1 MIRSYDLPIRRRVVA
16 AFITL
21 AAVACAAGA
30 SAQTQAPRSPQ
41 AASAPGDA
49 VQPQAASESS
59 IAFGRFGTVAV
70 CAPARPPRQVVLFVS
85 GDGGWNLG
93 LVDMARRLAALG
105 VWWAGVRWVVSP
117 LAT

>member
-1 MIRSYDLPIRRRVVA
+1 MIRGYDLPIRRRVVA

-30 SAQTQAPRSPQ
+30 S
-41 AASAPGDA
+41 
-49 VQPQAASESS
+49 VQMQAASESS

-70 CAPARPPRQVVLFVS
+70 YAPASPPRQVVLFVS

-105 VWWAGVRWVVSP
+105 VWWAGVRWVASP

>member
-1 MIRSYDLPIRRRVVA
+1 
-16 AFITL
+16 
-21 AAVACAAGA
+21 
-30 SAQTQAPRSPQ
+30 
-41 AASAPGDA
+41 

-70 CAPARPPRQVVLFVS
+70 YAPASPPRQVVLFVS

-105 VWWAGVRWVVSP
+105 VWWAGVRWVASP